1 MWKKQDVRE
10 CKNLPVLSKNMDS
23 YGGKLRRSVN
33 SRNLKFMMYQGKE
46 EERLITFLT
55 NLMWK
60 KDKTKGLLSYK
71 LKNPEQL

>member
-1 MWKKQDVRE
+1 
-10 CKNLPVLSKNMDS
+10 
-23 YGGKLRRSVN
+23 
-33 SRNLKFMMYQGKE
+33 MMYQGKE